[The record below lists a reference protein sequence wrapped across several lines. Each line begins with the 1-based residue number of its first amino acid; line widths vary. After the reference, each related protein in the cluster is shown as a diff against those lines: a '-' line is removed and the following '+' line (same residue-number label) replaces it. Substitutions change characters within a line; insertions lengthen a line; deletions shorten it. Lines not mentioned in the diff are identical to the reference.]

1 MGMFDYIKCKKELP
15 LTEELKNLPVKWD
28 ELQFQTKDLDNCLL
42 EYIISENGEL
52 LEEVV
57 EREYI
62 HYTEEEKKQNNN
74 KWSFYKDVIEKNKY
88 TKKVEYHGKIVFY
101 EIIDF
106 SETED
111 IWLDFEAYFNYGN
124 LDKIEL
130 IKSEKHESRKIRMN
144 EFWEKEKKKINSL
157 PYKLRKYSGWFWL
170 LNKIG
175 KISYNISRFFSNIH
189 TFTIRYHNQ

>member
-74 KWSFYKDVIEKNKY
+74 KWNFYKDIIEKNRY
-88 TKKVEYHGKIVFY
+88 TKKVEYHGKVVFY

-124 LDKIEL
+124 LDRIEL
-130 IKSEKHESRKIRMN
+130 IKTEKHESRKIRMN
-144 EFWEKEKKKINSL
+144 EFLEEEKKRVNSL
-157 PYKLRKYSGWFWL
+157 SYKLKKYSGWFWG

-189 TFTIRYHNQ
+189 TFTIRYNR

>member
-1 MGMFDYIKCKKELP
+1 MFDYIKCKKELP

>member
-15 LTEELKNLPVKWD
+15 LTEELKNLPIKWD

-62 HYTEEEKKQNNN
+62 HYTEEEKKQNRN
-74 KWSFYKDVIEKNKY
+74 KWSFYKDVIEKNRY

-111 IWLDFEAYFNYGN
+111 IWLDFEAYFNYGD
-124 LDKIEL
+124 LDKLEL
-130 IKSEKHESRKIRMN
+130 VKVEKHESRKIRMN
-144 EFWEKEKKKINSL
+144 EFWEEEKKRVNSL
-157 PYKLRKYSGWFWL
+157 SYKLKKYSGLFWG
-170 LNKIG
+170 LNIIG
-175 KISYNISRFFSNIH
+175 KISYKISRFFSNIH
-189 TFTIRYHNQ
+189 TLTIRYNR

>member
-1 MGMFDYIKCKKELP
+1 MFDYIKCKKELP
-15 LTEELKNLPVKWD
+15 LTEELKNLPIKWD

-62 HYTEEEKKQNNN
+62 PYTEEEKKQNNN
-74 KWSFYKDVIEKNKY
+74 KWNFYKDIIEKNKY

>member
-1 MGMFDYIKCKKELP
+1 MFDYIKCKKELP

-62 HYTEEEKKQNNN
+62 HYTEEEKKQNRN
-74 KWSFYKDVIEKNKY
+74 KWSFYKDVIEKNRY

-124 LDKIEL
+124 LDRIEL
-130 IKSEKHESRKIRMN
+130 IKTEKHESRKIRMN
-144 EFWEKEKKKINSL
+144 EFWEEEKKRVNSL
-157 PYKLRKYSGWFWL
+157 SYKLKKYSGLFWG

-189 TFTIRYHNQ
+189 TFIIRHNR

>member
-15 LTEELKNLPVKWD
+15 LTEELKNLPIKWD

-62 HYTEEEKKQNNN
+62 PYTEEEKKQNNN
-74 KWSFYKDVIEKNKY
+74 KWNFYKDIIEKNKY